1 MLFQSFLV
9 TAPFLEFQFFD
20 FFPAELRITEMS
32 VAGCL
37 GIDRF
42 AQIQFLQDI
51 ADFEIKVA
59 ANDFQQLFIAFYA
72 GTERI
77 DTQ

>member
-1 MLFQSFLV
+1 MFKKSLVRYSSF
-9 TAPFLEFQFFD
+9 FLEFQFFD

-42 AQIQFLQDI
+42 AQIKFLQDI
-51 ADFEIKVA
+51 ADFEIKVS
-59 ANDFQQLFIAFYA
+59 LKV
-72 GTERI
+72 
-77 DTQ
+77 

>member
-1 MLFQSFLV
+1 
-9 TAPFLEFQFFD
+9 
-20 FFPAELRITEMS
+20 MS

-59 ANDFQQLFIAFYA
+59 ANDFQQFFIAFYA

-77 DTQ
+77 DAQ